1 MTQAPLHHLPKT
13 PCIRRIVMGLKN
25 GTPIALLLWM
35 KGIHMQPNF
44 HDQRAVKLEKV
55 FSSDFIPLFSGR
67 PIRTARIGKDDSLDL
82 KIILNTTRDVEE
94 FLAKF

>member
-13 PCIRRIVMGLKN
+13 RGKRRIVIDLKN
-25 GTPIALLLWM
+25 GTPIADLSWM

-44 HDQRAVKLEKV
+44 HDQRAVKLEKA

>member
-1 MTQAPLHHLPKT
+1 
-13 PCIRRIVMGLKN
+13 
-25 GTPIALLLWM
+25 M

-44 HDQRAVKLEKV
+44 HNRSVKLEKAH
-55 FSSDFIPLFSGR
+55 SSDFIPLFSGR
-67 PIRTARIGKDDSLDL
+67 PVRASRIGKDDSMDL

>member
-1 MTQAPLHHLPKT
+1 
-13 PCIRRIVMGLKN
+13 
-25 GTPIALLLWM
+25 M

-44 HDQRAVKLEKV
+44 HDHRAANLEKAY
-55 FSSDFIPLFSGR
+55 SSDFIPLFSGR
-67 PIRTARIGKDDSLDL
+67 PVRASRIGKDDSMDL

>member
-1 MTQAPLHHLPKT
+1 
-13 PCIRRIVMGLKN
+13 
-25 GTPIALLLWM
+25 
-35 KGIHMQPNF
+35 MQPNF
-44 HDQRAVKLEKV
+44 RDQRAVKLEKV

-67 PIRTARIGKDDSLDL
+67 PVRTARIGKDDSLDL

>member
-1 MTQAPLHHLPKT
+1 MEQVPLHHLPKT
-13 PCIRRIVMGLKN
+13 HGIGRIVTALGN
-25 GTPIALLLWM
+25 GTSIADLSRV
-35 KGIHMQPNF
+35 KGIHMQPNY
-44 HDQRAVKLEKV
+44 HEQRAVKLEKA

-67 PIRTARIGKDDSLDL
+67 PVRAARIGKDDSLDL